1 MSLNLLCFGVF
12 AAAEQIL
19 NFINLGNGLAD
30 IFVFDFVLLLNL
42 AVKFTANFIF

>member
-1 MSLNLLCFGVF
+1 MSLNLLYLGVF

-30 IFVFDFVLLLNL
+30 FFTFDFD
-42 AVKFTANFIF
+42 

>member
-12 AAAEQIL
+12 AKAEQIL

-30 IFVFDFVLLLNL
+30 ILYLILWSSSL
-42 AVKFTANFIF
+42 